1 MKDIKEKLADV
12 LGIDSRC
19 TEEQLVEAVEKLK
32 SNEEMLNL
40 AIDNSVDSFS
50 IADGEGVFLK
60 VNDTFTHYTGISK
73 EEMEGSTTKELIE
86 SGSYGPD
93 SAILLAIKERKRV
106 AVLQNGRMRDLSGKK
121 TEEERI
127 NGEAIAI
134 STPIFDDN
142 GEIRYVVSNAR
153 FIHELELLKKYLADT
168 RHLSD
173 QEQLKNHKKM
183 IWKSKRMKEILDL
196 AKVIAP
202 TDSSVMISG
211 ETGTGKSMLARYIH
225 EQSGRRHKAF
235 VEINCAAI
243 PENLIESE
251 LFGYESGA
259 FTGAN
264 AKGKK
269 GLMEIADGG
278 TLFLDEI
285 GDMPLSLQATL
296 LQSLQNRSFTRVG
309 GEKQI
314 KVDIRLITATDM
326 DLGQLVKEGA
336 FRNEL
341 YYRINVVPIHL
352 PRLRERR
359 EDFQMIVDVSM
370 ERFTSKY
377 GKEVILSREAR
388 KVLEGYSWP
397 GNIRELENTVERL
410 VVTDRKGVV
419 LPADLPAHIIEES
432 RQYDGGVMIDD
443 IIPLKKAMEET
454 EKQLVSA
461 AYSKYGSS
469 YKVAEALDISQSAAS
484 RKIIKYIRDNG
495 GDEKG

>member
-1 MKDIKEKLADV
+1 MKDIKERLACI
-12 LGIDSRC
+12 LGIDSQC
-19 TEEQLVEAVEKLK
+19 TEEQLVEAVERLK

-50 IADGEGVFLK
+50 IADSKGMFLK

-73 EEMEGSTTKELIE
+73 EEMEGSTTRELIE

-106 AVLQNGRMRDLSGKK
+106 AVLQNGRVRDLSGKK
-121 TEEERI
+121 SDKELT

-142 GEIRYVVSNAR
+142 GDIRYVVSNAR
-153 FIHELELLKKYLADT
+153 FIHELELLKKYLDDT
-168 RHLSD
+168 KNLGDH
-173 QEQLKNHKKM
+173 EQLKNQRKM
-183 IWKSKRMKEILDL
+183 IWKSMRMKEILGL
-196 AKVIAP
+196 VKVVAP

-225 EQSGRRHKAF
+225 EQSSRRDKAF

-259 FTGAN
+259 FTGASKN
-264 AKGKK
+264 GKK

-314 KVDIRLITATDM
+314 NVDVRLITATNM
-326 DLGQLVKEGA
+326 DLEQMVQEGT

-341 YYRINVVPIHL
+341 YYRINVVPINL
-352 PRLRERR
+352 PRLSERR

-370 ERFTSKY
+370 ERFTGRY
-377 GKEVILSREAR
+377 NKEVVLSREAR
-388 KVLEGYSWP
+388 KLMEAYSWP

-410 VVTDRKGVV
+410 VVTNRNGVIF
-419 LPADLPAHIIEES
+419 PADLPSKIIAENNE
-432 RQYDGGVMIDD
+432 YGGGVMIDD
-443 IIPLKKAMEET
+443 IMPLKKATEEI
-454 EKQLVSA
+454 EKQLISA
-461 AYSKYGSS
+461 AYVRYGSS
-469 YKVAEALDISQSAAS
+469 YKVAEALGISQSAAS
-484 RKIIKYIRDNG
+484 RKIIKYLKNSSG
-495 GDEKG
+495 EEE

>member
-1 MKDIKEKLADV
+1 MKDIKSRLADI

-19 TEEQLVEAVEKLK
+19 TEEELVEAVEKLK
-32 SNEEMLNL
+32 ANEEMLNL

-50 IADGEGVFLK
+50 IADGRGTFLK
-60 VNDTFTHYTGISK
+60 VNDTFTYYTGISK
-73 EEMEGSTTKELIE
+73 EEMEGSNTKDMIE
-86 SGSYGPD
+86 AGSYGPD

-106 AVLQNGRMRDLSGKK
+106 AVLQNGCSRDLSGKK
-121 TEEERI
+121 SKEELI
-127 NGEAIAI
+127 QGEAIAI
-134 STPIFDDN
+134 STPIFDDS

-153 FIHELELLKKYLADT
+153 FLHELELLKKYLDDT
-168 RHLSD
+168 RYLSD
-173 QEQLKNHKKM
+173 QEQLKNHKTM
-183 IWKSKRMKEILDL
+183 IWKSTGMKKILDL
-196 AKVIAP
+196 VKVIAP

-225 EQSGRRHKAF
+225 EQSRRRDKAF

-285 GDMPLSLQATL
+285 GDMPLSLQAKL
-296 LQSLQNRSFTRVG
+296 LQSLQNRTITRVG
-309 GEKQI
+309 GEKTI
-314 KVDIRLITATDM
+314 KVDIRLITATNM
-326 DLGQLVKEGA
+326 DLEQMVEDGT

-352 PRLRERR
+352 PLLRERR
-359 EDFQMIVDVSM
+359 EDFQLIVDVSM

-377 GKEVILSREAR
+377 GKEVILSQEAR
-388 KVLEGYSWP
+388 KALEGYSWP

-410 VVTDRKGVV
+410 VVTNRNGII
-419 LPADLPAHIIEES
+419 LPADLPSRIIEEN
-432 RQYDGGVMIDD
+432 RQYGGGIMIDD
-443 IIPLKKAMEET
+443 IIPLKKAMEEM

-461 AYSKYGSS
+461 AYTKYGSS

-484 RKIIKYIRDNG
+484 RKIIKYLRNG